1 MTENKHAAE
10 GSFLTLSIDGREVR
24 AREGTLVLQAARE
37 AGIQI
42 PSLCWHRKLTPT
54 GACRLCLVKVEGTR
68 GLVTSCS
75 TVVRDGMRVTAFDEE
90 LEEVRRTILD
100 YLLAE
105 VRCGTDGTFRD
116 EFEELVERYGLS
128 DPARRRFPRLTPV
141 QRPAVD
147 ASSPVLTFDP
157 SRCILCFRCVKAC
170 AEVQGKGVL
179 SVVERGDRSMIAAGS
194 GEWAS
199 SECDGCGECIQ
210 LCPTGA
216 IVEKPHRAEISL
228 ARIEKRVRTTCPYCG
243 VGCQL
248 DLLVQEGKIVR
259 ADGAEEVMPNDGRL
273 CVKGRFG
280 YDFVHSSDRLT
291 HPLVRENGGFREAA
305 WEEALDRAAAGLL
318 AIKERHGAGALAGYS
333 SAKCTNEENYLF
345 QKLVRV
351 AFGTNNVDY
360 CTRLCHASTVTGML
374 RAIGDGAGSNSIQD
388 FETTDCLMVVG
399 NNIIETH
406 PVTAT
411 YVKRGRARGQRII
424 VVDPRETPLV
434 RYADVWL
441 QPRLG
446 TDVALMNGLIRAVI
460 EGGWI
465 DEDFITRRVS
475 GGMEAFRALARL
487 AEKYTPEYTE
497 SITGVPSALLAQA
510 ARIYATSATAMIAT
524 GMGMSQQ
531 TTGTH
536 NIFCLIN
543 LMLITGK
550 IGRER
555 CGMDPPR
562 GQNNVQ
568 GATDVGASPLY
579 YPGYIPASDEAN
591 RRKVAEVWGVPFDE
605 LPSAPGLTTVEIIK
619 AAASKK
625 IRGMLIMGEN
635 PLLTDPN
642 SSHAEEAL
650 RGLEFLVVQDI
661 FLTETARLADVVL
674 PAASFAEKD
683 GTFANSD
690 RRVIRVRRAVEPPGE
705 AREDLVI
712 LPEIARRMGR
722 PIGAYDSASEVFDEI
737 ARVAPIM
744 AGMDYSRL
752 EADGIQWP
760 CPSRDH
766 PGTATLFK
774 ERFNTPD
781 GLARLN
787 PVDYEPQSEQADGDY
802 PFLLNTGRI
811 LYQYHSCTMSRRSP
825 PLVEYANQAFVLM
838 HPADAERL
846 GLAEEEMVRIT
857 SRRGSIRARL
867 RRATGVAEGE
877 LFMPFH
883 YSEAPVNML
892 TRDELDPFSK
902 IAPFK
907 LSACRIER

>member
-1 MTENKHAAE
+1 MVK
-10 GSFLTLSIDGREVR
+10 LSIDGRDVQ
-24 AREGTLVLQAARE
+24 ASEGTLVLQAARD
-37 AGIQI
+37 AGINI
-42 PSLCWHRKLTPT
+42 PSLCWHRKLSPT
-54 GACRLCLVKVEGTR
+54 GACRLCLVKIEGTR

-75 TVVRDGMRVTAFDEE
+75 TVVREGMKVTAFDEE
-90 LEEVRRTILD
+90 LEETRRYILD

-105 VRCGTDGTFRD
+105 VRCGSDGTFRD
-116 EFEELVERYGLS
+116 EFEELVQRYGLA
-128 DPARRRFPRLTPV
+128 DPARRHFPPLTSV
-141 QRPAVD
+141 QRPDVD
-147 ASSPVLTFDP
+147 ASSPVLTFDA

-179 SVVERGDRSMIAAGS
+179 SVTERGGRSVIAAGS

-216 IVEKPHRAEISL
+216 IVEKPHRGEISL
-228 ARIEKRVRTTCPYCG
+228 GAGEKRVQTTCPYCG

-248 DLLVQEGKIVR
+248 DLLVQGGKILR
-259 ADGAEEVMPNDGRL
+259 ADGVEGVLPNDGRL

-280 YDFVHSSDRLT
+280 YDFVHSGDRLT
-291 HPLVRENGGFREAA
+291 HPLIKDGDGFRKAS
-305 WEEALDRAAAGLL
+305 WDEALDRAAAGLS
-318 AIKERHGAGALAGYS
+318 AIKKSHGPEALAGYS

-351 AFGTNNVDY
+351 SFGTNNVDY

-411 YVKRGRARGQRII
+411 YVKRGKARGQTII
-424 VVDPRETPLV
+424 VVDPKETPLV

-446 TDVALMNGLIRAVI
+446 TDVALMNGLIHAVI
-460 EGGWI
+460 VGGWI
-465 DEDFITRRVS
+465 DQDFITHRVS
-475 GGMEAFRALARL
+475 GGMDAFHELARL
-487 AEKYTPEYTE
+487 VEKFTPEYTE
-497 SITGVPSALLAQA
+497 AITGVPPALLSQA
-510 ARIYATSATAMIAT
+510 ARLYATSATAIIAT

-536 NIFCLIN
+536 NVFCLIN
-543 LMLITGK
+543 LMLVTGK
-550 IGRER
+550 IGKER

-568 GATDVGASPLY
+568 GATDVGASPIY

-591 RRKVAEVWGVPFDE
+591 RRKVAEVWGMPFEE
-605 LPSAPGLTTVEIIK
+605 LPAEKGLTTVEIVK
-619 AAASKK
+619 AAAERK

-650 RGLEFLVVQDI
+650 RSLDFLVVQDI
-661 FLTETARLADVVL
+661 FMTETARLADVVL
-674 PAASFAEKD
+674 PAASFAEKE

-690 RRVIRVRRAVEPPGE
+690 RRVLRVRKAVETPGE
-705 AREDLVI
+705 AREDLHI
-712 LPEIARRMGR
+712 LLEIARRMGR
-722 PIGAYDSASEVFDEI
+722 PIGVYAGASQVFDEI

-744 AGMDYSRL
+744 AGIDYSRL
-752 EADGIQWP
+752 ETGGIQWP
-760 CPSRDH
+760 CPTKDH
-766 PGTATLFK
+766 PGTGTLFL
-774 ERFNTPD
+774 ERFNTED

-787 PVDYEPQSEQADGDY
+787 PVDYVPQSEQADAEY

-811 LYQYHSCTMSRRSP
+811 LYQYHSSTMSRRSP
-825 PLVEYANQAFVLM
+825 PLVEFANQPYLLM

-846 GLAEEEMVRIT
+846 GLADGEMVRIT
-857 SRRGSIRARL
+857 SRRGSIQAPL
-867 RRATGVAEGE
+867 RHSREVTEGE

-883 YSEAPVNML
+883 FAEAPVNRL
-892 TRDELDPFSK
+892 TRDELDPYSK

-907 LSACRIER
+907 LSACRVER

>member
-1 MTENKHAAE
+1 MSEATVT
-10 GSFLTLSIDGREVR
+10 LTIDGKEVK
-24 AREGTLVLQAARE
+24 AREGALLLPAARE
-37 AGIQI
+37 AGFQI
-42 PSLCWHRKLTPT
+42 PSLCWHSRLTPT
-54 GACRLCLVKVEGTR
+54 GACRLCLVKIEGTR

-75 TVVRDGMRVTAFDEE
+75 TTVRAGMRVTAFDEE
-90 LEEVRRTILD
+90 LEEIRRTILD

-105 VRCGTDGTFRD
+105 VRCGTDGTYRD

-128 DPARRRFPRLTPV
+128 DPARRKFPSLDNRHVAIDT
-141 QRPAVD
+141 
-147 ASSPVLTFDP
+147 SSPILSYDA

-170 AEVQGKGVL
+170 SEVQGKGVL
-179 SVVERGDRSMIAAGS
+179 SVVERGERSLIAAGD
-194 GEWAS
+194 GAWAS
-199 SECDGCGECIQ
+199 SECDGCGECVQ

-216 IVEKPHRAEISL
+216 IVEKLHRAEISL
-228 ARIEKRVRTTCPYCG
+228 DRLDTRVRTTCPYCG
-243 VGCQL
+243 VGCQM
-248 DLLVQEGKIVR
+248 DLLVQEGRIVR
-259 ADGAEEVMPNDGRL
+259 ADGAEGVLPNDGRL

-280 YDFVHSSDRLT
+280 YDFVHSADRLT
-291 HPLVRENGGFREAA
+291 HPLVKEGDVFREAS
-305 WEEALDRAAAGLL
+305 WDEALDRAAKGLL
-318 AIKERHGAGALAGYS
+318 GIKERYGAGALAGYS

-388 FETTDCLMVVG
+388 FETTDCLIVVG

-411 YVKRGRARGQRII
+411 YVKRGKARGQKI
-424 VVDPRETPLV
+424 VLIDPKETPLA
-434 RYADVWL
+434 RFADVWL

-446 TDVALMNGLIRAVI
+446 TDVALVNGLTRCVI
-460 EGGWI
+460 QGGWI
-465 DEDFITRRVS
+465 DRDFISRRVL
-475 GGMEAFRALARL
+475 GGMEAF
-487 AEKYTPEYTE
+487 EKLSTLVDTYTPEYTE
-497 SITGVPSALLAQA
+497 SITGVPAALIAEA
-510 ARIYATSATAMIAT
+510 ARIYATAATAIIAT

-536 NIFCLIN
+536 NVFCLIN

-550 IGRER
+550 IGKER

-579 YPGYIPASDEAN
+579 YPGYIPASDDAN
-591 RRKVAEVWGVPFDE
+591 RRKVSDVWGVPYEE
-605 LPSAPGLTTVEIIK
+605 LPSERGLTTVEIVQ
-619 AAASKK
+619 AAAEQKV
-625 IRGMLIMGEN
+625 RGLFVMGEN

-642 SSHAEEAL
+642 SHHTEEAL
-650 RGLEFLVVQDI
+650 RKLDFLVVQDI
-661 FLTETARLADVVL
+661 FMTETARLADVVL

-683 GTFANSD
+683 GTFVNSD
-690 RRVIRVRRAVEPPGE
+690 RRVLRVRKAVESPGE

-712 LPEIARRMGR
+712 LQEVARRMER
-722 PIGAYDSASEVFDEI
+722 PIGSYRNASEVFDEI

-744 AGMDYSRL
+744 AGIDYARI
-752 EADGIQWP
+752 ENAGIQWP
-760 CPSRDH
+760 CPTKDH
-766 PGTATLFK
+766 PGTGTLFV

-787 PVDYEPQSEQADGDY
+787 PVEYAPQSEQADKDY

-811 LYQYHSCTMSRRSP
+811 LYQYHSSTMSRRSP
-825 PLVEYANQAFVLM
+825 ALVEFANEAYVLM
-838 HPADAERL
+838 HPSDAERL
-846 GLAEEEMVRIT
+846 RLREGEMVRIT
-857 SRRGSIRARL
+857 SRRGSIRAVL
-867 RRATGVAEGE
+867 RQSRAVAERE

-883 YSEAPVNML
+883 FAEAPVNVL
-892 TRDELDPFSK
+892 TRDELDPDSR
-902 IAPFK
+902 IPPFK
-907 LSACRIER
+907 LSACRVETETAAPVR

>member
-1 MTENKHAAE
+1 MPEVR
-10 GSFLTLSIDGREVR
+10 LSIDGREVR
-24 AREGTLVLQAARE
+24 AHEGTLLLQAARD

-54 GACRLCLVKVEGTR
+54 GACRLCLVKIEGTR

-75 TVVRDGMRVTAFDEE
+75 TVVREGMRVTAFDEE
-90 LEEVRRTILD
+90 LEETRRFILD

-105 VRCGTDGTFRD
+105 VRCGTDGSFRD
-116 EFEELVERYGLS
+116 EFEELVERYGLR
-128 DPARRRFPRLTPV
+128 DPAHRRFPRLESIN
-141 QRPAVD
+141 RPAVD
-147 ASSPVLTFDP
+147 DSSPVLTFDP

-179 SVVERGDRSMIAAGS
+179 SVVERGDRSLIAAGS

-216 IVEKPHRAEISL
+216 IVEKPHRGEFSL
-228 ARIEKRVRTTCPYCG
+228 PDVQKHVHTTCPYCG

-248 DLLVQEGKIVR
+248 DLLVQDGKIVR
-259 ADGAEEVMPNDGRL
+259 ADGVEEVMPNDGRL

-280 YDFVHSSDRLT
+280 YDFVGSSDRLT
-291 HPLVRENGGFREAA
+291 RPLVRDNGSFREAS
-305 WEEALDRAAAGLL
+305 WDEALDRAAAGLS
-318 AIKERHGAGALAGYS
+318 AVKQRYGADALAGYS

-388 FETTDCLMVVG
+388 FETTDCLMVIG

-411 YVKRGRARGQRII
+411 YVKRGRARGQKII
-424 VVDPRETPLV
+424 VVDPKETPLV

-460 EGGWI
+460 AGDWI
-465 DEDFITRRVS
+465 DRDFITRRVS
-475 GGMEAFRALARL
+475 GGMESFQQLERL
-487 AEKYTPEYTE
+487 ADRYTPEYTE
-497 SITGVPSALLAQA
+497 SITGVPPELLMEA
-510 ARIYATSATAMIAT
+510 ARIYATSTTAIIAT

-536 NIFCLIN
+536 NVFCLIN

-605 LPSAPGLTTVEIIK
+605 LPAERGLTTVEIVK
-619 AAASKK
+619 AAAEGK

-642 SSHAEEAL
+642 SSHTEKAL
-650 RGLEFLVVQDI
+650 RSLDFLVVQDI
-661 FLTETARLADVVL
+661 FLTETARLADIVL
-674 PAASFAEKD
+674 PAASFAEKE

-690 RRVIRVRRAVEPPGE
+690 RRVLRVRKAVEPPGE

-712 LPEIARRMGR
+712 LQEIARRMGR
-722 PIGAYDSASEVFDEI
+722 PVGRYANASEVFDEI

-744 AGMDYSRL
+744 GGIDYSRL
-752 EADGIQWP
+752 ESGGIQWP

-766 PGTATLFK
+766 PGTATLFL

-787 PVDYEPQSEQADGDY
+787 PVDYEPQSEQADAEY

-811 LYQYHSCTMSRRSP
+811 LYQYHSSTMSRRSP
-825 PLVEYANQAFVLM
+825 PLVEYANQAYLLM
-838 HPADAERL
+838 HPEDADRL
-846 GLAEEEMVRIT
+846 QLAEGEMVRIT
-857 SRRGSIRARL
+857 SRRGSIRAAL
-867 RRATGVAEGE
+867 RRSREVAEGE

-883 YSEAPVNML
+883 FAEAPVNRL
-892 TRDELDPFSK
+892 TRDELDPLSR
-902 IAPFK
+902 IPPFK
-907 LSACRIER
+907 LSACKVER

>member
-1 MTENKHAAE
+1 MANVK
-10 GSFLTLSIDGREVR
+10 LIIDGREVS
-24 AREGTLVLQAARE
+24 AAEGTLLLPAARA
-37 AGIQI
+37 AGIDI

-54 GACRLCLVKVEGTR
+54 GACRLCLVKIEGTR

-75 TVVRDGMRVTAFDEE
+75 TTVREGMRVTAFDEE
-90 LEEVRRTILD
+90 LEEARRSILD

-116 EFEELVERYGLS
+116 ELQELVERYGLT
-128 DPARRRFPRLTPV
+128 DPARRRFPVLSV

-147 ASSPVLTFDP
+147 SSSPVLTFDA

-179 SVVERGDRSMIAAGS
+179 SVVQRGERSVIAAGADTWS
-194 GEWAS
+194 S

-228 ARIEKRVRTTCPYCG
+228 PRVQKRVRTTCPYCG

-248 DLLVQEGKIVR
+248 DLLVQAGRIVR
-259 ADGAEEVMPNDGRL
+259 ADGTEGVLPNDGRL

-280 YDFVHSSDRLT
+280 YDFVHSPDRLT
-291 HPLVRENGGFREAA
+291 RPLLREGEGFREAS
-305 WEEALDRAAAGLL
+305 WEEALDRVASGLR
-318 AIKERHGAGALAGYS
+318 AVKERHGAGALAGYS

-351 AFGTNNVDY
+351 TFGSNNVDY

-374 RAIGDGAGSNSIQD
+374 RAIGDGAGSNSITD
-388 FETTDCLMVVG
+388 FETTDCLLVVG
-399 NNIIETH
+399 NNIVETH

-424 VVDPRETPLV
+424 VVDPKETPLV
-434 RYADVWL
+434 RWAEVWL

-446 TDVALMNGLIRAVI
+446 TDVALLNGLTRAVI
-460 EGGWI
+460 AGGWVDRAFI
-465 DEDFITRRVS
+465 DKRVF
-475 GGMEAFRALARL
+475 GGMDAFRELERLVDRYTPQETERITGGPAEKL
-487 AEKYTPEYTE
+487 AE
-497 SITGVPSALLAQA
+497 A
-510 ARIYATSATAMIAT
+510 ARIYATSATAIIAT

-536 NIFCLIN
+536 NVFCLIN
-543 LMLITGK
+543 LMLVTGK

-591 RRKVAEVWGVPFDE
+591 RRKVAGVWGVPFEE
-605 LPSAPGLTTVEIIK
+605 LPFERGLTTVEIVQ
-619 AAASKK
+619 AAAEGK

-650 RGLEFLVVQDI
+650 RGLDFLVVQDI
-661 FLTETARLADVVL
+661 FLTDTARLADVVL

-690 RRVIRVRRAVEPPGE
+690 RRVLRVRKAVEPPGE

-712 LPEIARRMGR
+712 LQEIARRMGR
-722 PIGAYDSASEVFDEI
+722 PIGAYRNASDVFDEI

-744 AGMDYSRL
+744 AGIDYSRL
-752 EADGIQWP
+752 EAGGIQWP
-760 CPSRDH
+760 CPARDH
-766 PGTATLFK
+766 PGTPTLFL

-781 GLARLN
+781 GLARLS
-787 PVDYEPQSEQADGDY
+787 PVEYEPQSEQADAEY

-811 LYQYHSCTMSRRSP
+811 LYQYHSSTMSRRSP
-825 PLVEYANQAFVLM
+825 ALVEYANDAYLLM
-838 HPADAERL
+838 HPADADRL
-846 GLAEEEMVRIT
+846 GLKEGETVRIT
-857 SRRGSIRARL
+857 SRRGSIAAPL
-867 RRATGVAEGE
+867 RRSREVSPGE

-883 YSEAPVNML
+883 FEEAPVNRL
-892 TRDELDPFSK
+892 TRDELDPYSK

-907 LSACRIER
+907 LSACRVDR

>member
-1 MTENKHAAE
+1 MADVR
-10 GSFLTLSIDGREVR
+10 FLIDGREVR
-24 AREGTLVLQAARE
+24 AAEGTLILQAARD

-54 GACRLCLVKVEGTR
+54 GACRLCLVKIEEMR

-75 TVVRDGMRVTAFDEE
+75 TVAREGMKVTAFDEE
-90 LEEVRRTILD
+90 LEEARRFILD

-105 VRCGTDGTFRD
+105 VTCGTDGTFRD
-116 EFEELVERYGLS
+116 EFQELVERYGLS
-128 DPARRRFPRLTPV
+128 DPSRRRFPSLASV
-141 QRPAVD
+141 KRPGVD
-147 ASSPVLTFDP
+147 SSSPVLTFDP
-157 SRCILCFRCVKAC
+157 SRCILCFRCVKGC
-170 AEVQGKGVL
+170 LEVQGKGVL
-179 SVVERGDRSMIAAGS
+179 SVVQRGERSLIAAGT
-194 GEWAS
+194 GDWAS

-216 IVEKPHRAEISL
+216 IVEKPHRSEISL
-228 ARIEKRVRTTCPYCG
+228 PKIEKRVRTTCPYCG

-248 DLLVQEGKIVR
+248 DLLVQGGKIVR
-259 ADGAEEVMPNDGRL
+259 ADGAEGVMPNDGRL

-280 YDFVHSSDRLT
+280 YDFVHSKDRLT
-291 HPLVRENGGFREAA
+291 HPLIKENGSFRQAT
-305 WEEALDRAAAGLL
+305 WEEALDKAAAGLS
-318 AIKERHGAGALAGYS
+318 AIKERHGAEALAGYS

-411 YVKRGRARGQRII
+411 YVKRGKARGQRII
-424 VVDPRETPLV
+424 VVDPKATPLV

-441 QPRLG
+441 PPRLG
-446 TDVALMNGLIRAVI
+446 TDVALFNGLIRMVI
-460 EGGWI
+460 AEGWI
-465 DEDFITRRVS
+465 DRDFITRRVA
-475 GGMEAFRALARL
+475 GGMESFEALRRL
-487 AEKYTPEYTE
+487 TDRYTPGSTE
-497 SITGVPSALLAQA
+497 SVTGVPPALLREA

-536 NIFCLIN
+536 NVFCLIN
-543 LMLITGK
+543 LMLVTGK

-591 RRKVAEVWGVPFDE
+591 RQKVAGVWGVPFEE
-605 LPSAPGLTTVEIIK
+605 LPAERGLTTVEIVK
-619 AAASKK
+619 AAAEKK

-650 RGLEFLVVQDI
+650 RSLDFLVVQDI
-661 FLTETARLADVVL
+661 FLTDTARLAHVVL

-690 RRVIRVRRAVEPPGE
+690 RRVLRVRKAVEPPGE

-712 LPEIARRMGR
+712 LQDLARRMGR
-722 PIGAYDSASEVFDEI
+722 PIGSYGSASEVFDEI
-737 ARVAPIM
+737 ARVTPIM
-744 AGMDYSRL
+744 AGIDYGRI
-752 EADGIQWP
+752 EDAGIQWP
-760 CPSRDH
+760 CPTRDH
-766 PGTATLFK
+766 PGTSTLFLD
-774 ERFNTPD
+774 RFNTPD

-787 PVDYEPQSEQADGDY
+787 AVDYEPQSEQVDAEY

-811 LYQYHSCTMSRRSP
+811 LYQYHSSTMSRRSP
-825 PLVEYANQAFVLM
+825 ALVEYANSAYVLM
-838 HPADAERL
+838 NPADADRLELPERQ
-846 GLAEEEMVRIT
+846 MVRIT
-857 SRRGSIRARL
+857 SRRGSIQAPV
-867 RRATGVAEGE
+867 RRSGEVAEGE

-883 YSEAPVNML
+883 FEEAPVNRL

-907 LSACRIER
+907 LSACRVER